1 MLISE
6 SEVKFNALDIPR
18 SEKDSQDDF
27 EKIEK
32 QIEMNEEEL
41 KNSVEQVDNLY
52 NIKTLNDHKDQDDM
66 LALK

>member
-1 MLISE
+1 MTVSSNGLPQSLEPQKMLISE

-41 KNSVEQVDNLY
+41 KNSVE
-52 NIKTLNDHKDQDDM
+52 
-66 LALK
+66 